1 MRRLMIIA
9 AAVASLAGSA
19 EIGGSAQAGSPLKH
33 GLATK
38 ITKRRGRL
46 NRCMANSFTKRL
58 PCLFLPRFARTLTRR
73 RRGGLRSYRGRPV

>member
-38 ITKRRGRL
+38 ITKRRGK
-46 NRCMANSFTKRL
+46 S
-58 PCLFLPRFARTLTRR
+58 LTRKQTASQSVCR
-73 RRGGLRSYRGRPV
+73 VCSYPALLGL